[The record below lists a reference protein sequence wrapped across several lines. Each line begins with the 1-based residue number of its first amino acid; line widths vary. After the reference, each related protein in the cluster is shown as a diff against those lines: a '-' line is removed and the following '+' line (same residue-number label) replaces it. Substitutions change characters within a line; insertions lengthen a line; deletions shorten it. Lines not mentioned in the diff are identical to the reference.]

1 MTPRPQSGE
10 SAGTPDRPG
19 GDIVPDGDV
28 WIVVAAFN
36 EQTVIGAVVA
46 ELRGWFPHVVVVDD
60 GSADST
66 SAVARSAGALVISH
80 PVNLG
85 QGAALQTGI
94 EAALDLGADY
104 IVTFDA
110 DGQHRPEDVRALLH
124 ALVRTGA
131 DVALG
136 DRFAGSSPG
145 MPPARRLLLRI
156 ARAFTAFTTSV
167 SVSDPH
173 NGLRAFTAS
182 AARQLRIRQNRMAHA
197 SEIVGAI
204 GRKDLSVVEVP
215 VEIRY
220 TDYSKGKGQSGLDA
234 VNILLDLVTGRLNR

>member
-1 MTPRPQSGE
+1 MTPRAQSGE
-10 SAGTPDRPG
+10 PAGSPNSPG
-19 GDIVPDGDV
+19 ENVVSDDDV

-36 EQTVIGAVVA
+36 EKDVIGGVLG
-46 ELRGWFPHVVVVDD
+46 ELREWFPDVVVVDD
-60 GSADST
+60 GSEDGTST
-66 SAVARSAGALVISH
+66 AARAAGAVVIEH

-94 EAALDLGADY
+94 TAALRFDADY

-110 DGQHRPEDVRALLH
+110 DGQHRPKDVMALLE
-124 ALVRTGA
+124 ALIRTRA

-136 DRFAGSSPG
+136 DRFAGSTPG
-145 MPPARRLLLRI
+145 MPRSRRVLLRI
-156 ARAFTAFTTSV
+156 ARGFTSLTTGV

-173 NGLRAFTAS
+173 NGLRAFRAS
-182 AARQLRIRQNRMAHA
+182 AARRITIRQNRMAHA
-197 SEIVGAI
+197 SEIIAAI
-204 GRKDLSVVEVP
+204 DRQDLSVVEVP

-220 TDYSKGKGQSGLDA
+220 TDYSKGKGQGGLDA